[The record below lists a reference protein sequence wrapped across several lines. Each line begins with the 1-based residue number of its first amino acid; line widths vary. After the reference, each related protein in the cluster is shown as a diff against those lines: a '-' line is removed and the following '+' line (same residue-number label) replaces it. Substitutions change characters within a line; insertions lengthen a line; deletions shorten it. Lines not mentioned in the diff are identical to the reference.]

1 MLVQGLFVREGR
13 GGGGQPLKV
22 PLFKWFTLCSEGETT
37 FKVLLFTWFLHLAQ
51 KPLDC
56 SELNVSECSQ
66 VTACMCVCVLCAC
79 VLFCWFF
86 FWGGRGRSGIPP
98 DLCRRIWVLRV
109 QFFSFFSSRVQM

>member
-1 MLVQGLFVREGR
+1 MRENNCACTGIVFVREGR

-79 VLFCWFF
+79 VLFCWVFF
-86 FWGGRGRSGIPP
+86 FGGEG
-98 DLCRRIWVLRV
+98 
-109 QFFSFFSSRVQM
+109 